1 MTYRRRLI
9 ATVATLAGAAGLAP
23 AEARAAEGKT
33 LQHRAA
39 MQVDDSRAEVMNLA
53 LNNVSA
59 IMRYYA
65 DKGEEVV
72 LELVAFG
79 PGLAMLRA
87 DASPVAARIASLA
100 EGTPH
105 LVFSACENTMRA
117 VERAEGKAV
126 TLIPQARTVPSGVVR
141 LIELQEQ
148 GWSYIRT

>member
-23 AEARAAEGKT
+23 AKVRADEGKAP
-33 LQHRAA
+33 QHRAA
-39 MQVDDSRAEVMNLA
+39 LQVDDSRAEVMNLA
-53 LNNVSA
+53 LNNVAA
-59 IMRYYA
+59 IARYYA

-79 PGLAMLRA
+79 PGLTMLRA
-87 DASPVAARIASLA
+87 DNSPVAARIASLA
-100 EGTPH
+100 DGMPH
-105 LVFSACENTMRA
+105 LVFSACQNTMRA
-117 VERAEGKAV
+117 VERAEGKPV
-126 TLIPQARTVPSGVVR
+126 PLVPQARTVPSGVVR